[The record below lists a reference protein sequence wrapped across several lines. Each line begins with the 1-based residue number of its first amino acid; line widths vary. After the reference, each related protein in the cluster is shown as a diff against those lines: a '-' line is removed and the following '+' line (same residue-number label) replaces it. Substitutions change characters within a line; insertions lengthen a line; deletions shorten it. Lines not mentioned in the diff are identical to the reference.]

1 MAYQV
6 LARRYRPQTFQDLIG
21 QEHVTVTLRNAVV
34 QNRLAHAYLF
44 TGPRGVGKTSAA
56 RILAKAIRCLQPAS
70 DGEPCNQCEACQST
84 TDGSSLDVIEI
95 DAASNTGVD
104 NIRNLRENIE
114 YMAAVGRYRV
124 YIIDE
129 VHMLSTAAFNA
140 LLKTLEEPPAHV
152 IFLFATTEIHK
163 VLATIQSR
171 CQRFDF
177 KRIPMGLMVQ
187 HLKIVCTQEKISIE
201 ESALQTVARESEGC
215 LRDALS
221 LLDQVIALCG
231 TNITQKHLEESLG
244 LMDRASLLTLAQALG
259 NHQAGQALK
268 CVSDLFEKGVDPKVF
283 LSRWVELLSEL
294 HYFTFT
300 GNIKS
305 GDPQQV
311 EILKPLAQGWTND
324 EIIRSLDLA
333 VRVQSQ
339 LHSTS
344 SAQILAESFIVKLA
358 LMQPVALSAGTAA
371 SPPSSDAQP
380 VLAESPRATVKPP
393 SPAPTFSAARKPMD
407 SPSASPKPL
416 QTTPVAALASAE
428 GQTLKSKLEHYLRA
442 SKPAWTPVLNSIVEM
457 TVRDS
462 QLVLRAR
469 ADFAGKRLASNDGA
483 EVLKKALGV
492 TLVKVDL
499 ENSIAL
505 SPVVNPVEKIQQ
517 KRSLAKSHE
526 AVTEAMSLFGATVTE
541 TKVLDDEKGD
551 MK

>member
-1 MAYQV
+1 
-6 LARRYRPQTFQDLIG
+6 
-21 QEHVTVTLRNAVV
+21 
-34 QNRLAHAYLF
+34 
-44 TGPRGVGKTSAA
+44 
-56 RILAKAIRCLQPAS
+56 LQPS
-70 DGEPCNQCEACQST
+70 STGEPCNQCEACQST

-104 NIRNLRENIE
+104 NIRHLRENIE

-177 KRIPMGLMVQ
+177 KRIPMSLMVQ
-187 HLKIVCTQEKISIE
+187 HLKTVCAQEKISIE
-201 ESALQTVARESEGC
+201 DSALQTVARESEGC

-244 LMDRASLLTLAQALG
+244 LMDRASMLALAQALG
-259 NHQAGQALK
+259 SHQAGPALK
-268 CVSDLFEKGVDPKVF
+268 CVTELFDKGVDPKVF
-283 LSRWVELLSEL
+283 LGRWVDLLSEL

-300 GNIKS
+300 GHTKS
-305 GDPQQV
+305 EDPQRV
-311 EILKPLAQGWTND
+311 EILKPLAQGWTSD

-358 LMQPVALSAGTAA
+358 LMQPVALSAGTAP
-371 SPPSSDAQP
+371 SPPSATPPSTQA
-380 VLAESPRATVKPP
+380 LAPRATAHSTSATPNPP
-393 SPAPTFSAARKPMD
+393 RKPMD
-407 SPSASPKPL
+407 APAASQKPM
-416 QTTPVAALASAE
+416 QTTPAAAPTSAE
-428 GQTLKSKLEHYLRA
+428 GQTLKSKLEQYLRS

-457 TVRDS
+457 TVQNS

-492 TLVKVDL
+492 SSVKVDL
-499 ENSIAL
+499 ESAT
-505 SPVVNPVEKIQQ
+505 SAAPAVNPAEKIQQ
-517 KRSLAKSHE
+517 KKTLAKSHE
-526 AVTEAMSLFGATVTE
+526 AVTEAMTLFGATVTE